1 MAIGWL
7 TLLKAVP
14 WADVAK
20 KAPEVAESARKLWN
34 TIAKKSPKPDLEVRA
49 EHTVFTSS
57 DQEIDWLKERLA
69 ATEAAYS
76 DLQGQMLSSAEL
88 IKALAEQNTQLIS
101 RVELNRKHIIKL
113 TILTIIIGL
122 IAVYCFTLTFTI

>member
-7 TLLKAVP
+7 ALLKAVP

-122 IAVYCFTLTFTI
+122 IAIYCFTLTFTI

>member
-1 MAIGWL
+1 MALGWL
-7 TLLKAVP
+7 ALLKAVP

-49 EHTVFTSS
+49 EHTVFTSN

>member
-7 TLLKAVP
+7 ALLKAVP

>member
-7 TLLKAVP
+7 ALLKAVP

-34 TIAKKSPKPDLEVRA
+34 TIAKKSPKPNLEFRA
-49 EHTVFTSS
+49 EHTGFTSN

-69 ATEAAYS
+69 ATDAAYS

-88 IKALAEQNTQLIS
+88 IKALAEQNTHLIS
-101 RVELNRKHIIKL
+101 RVELNRKHIIN
-113 TILTIIIGL
+113 
-122 IAVYCFTLTFTI
+122 